1 MTLLDVI
8 AAELTRRGDGP
19 LRKEPQPPA
28 ARLRRLG
35 AELAVPVA
43 GVVDGEEITV
53 TATLDRCAV
62 VADSDGVRRLVL
74 LDAVLVS
81 DVGWQRPF
89 QTKAH
94 KAAIVAGERGR
105 AQSMAAR
112 R

>member
-1 MTLLDVI
+1 VTLLDVI
-8 AAELTRRGDGP
+8 AAELRRRADDP
-19 LRKEPQPPA
+19 LRKEPHPPA

-35 AELAVPVA
+35 VELAVPVA

-62 VADSDGVRRLVL
+62 VADGDGVRRLVL

-81 DVGWQRPF
+81 DVGWRRPVL
-89 QTKAH
+89 TKAQ
-94 KAAIVAGERGR
+94 KAAIVASERGR
-105 AQSMAAR
+105 AQSMVAR